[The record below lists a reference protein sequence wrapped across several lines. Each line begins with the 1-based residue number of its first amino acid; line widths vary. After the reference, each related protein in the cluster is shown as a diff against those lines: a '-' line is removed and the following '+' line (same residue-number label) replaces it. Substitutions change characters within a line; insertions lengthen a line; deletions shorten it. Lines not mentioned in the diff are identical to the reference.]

1 MVSETSPRVPPAAG
15 PGQHFENAYLLKFST
30 VSSSRSNSAM
40 FKAVRAGFAS
50 RLHVLLASA
59 PARRLLCRE
68 DGAAAVEF
76 ALVAAPF
83 LALIFA
89 IIETALVFFAGQY
102 LETVVADSSRLIMTG
117 QVQTQGLGQ
126 SQFLNLIEKLRLA
139 EPLGLHL
146 PGHDQPAGIGNHG
159 LEILAGEEHQGGFDD
174 GEYQRQERRRHQR
187 EFDRRGAVLAA
198 KQPPRGRRC
207 EQHMQAGSEPGAD
220 GFEHRRVAP
229 A

>member
-1 MVSETSPRVPPAAG
+1 
-15 PGQHFENAYLLKFST
+15 
-30 VSSSRSNSAM
+30 M

-83 LALIFA
+83 LALMFA

-126 SQFLNLIEKLRLA
+126 SQFLNQVCGKIVALFNCSSLIVDVQKYTAYSGANTSMPLSNGSLTFATNAQGQPITNFQPGGPGDIVVERIMYEWPVWVWFPGLASLSDMSNKKRLLMA
-139 EPLGLHL
+139 TAAFSNEP
-146 PGHDQPAGIGNHG
+146 
-159 LEILAGEEHQGGFDD
+159 
-174 GEYQRQERRRHQR
+174 YQ
-187 EFDRRGAVLAA
+187 
-198 KQPPRGRRC
+198 
-207 EQHMQAGSEPGAD
+207 
-220 GFEHRRVAP
+220 
-229 A
+229 